1 MEEKF
6 TAVYVMVRNNELKPE
21 DGGRYEG
28 PLARQEEE
36 CREALRRRLGG
47 QMPAEV
53 RVYTQRKDLLRDVER
68 HVVGRVVVSSV
79 DRLASSPEEID
90 AILFELKMEGIE
102 LLAVHDA

>member
-6 TAVYVMVRNNELKPE
+6 TAMYVMVRNSELKPE

-36 CREALRRRLGG
+36 CREALKKRLSG

-53 RVYTQRKDLLRDVER
+53 RVYTQRRDLLRDVER
-68 HVVGRVVVSSV
+68 HVVGRLVVSSV
-79 DRLASSPEEID
+79 DRLGSSPEEID

-102 LLAVHDA
+102 VLTVHEA